1 MRIEDLCRKV
11 VNAKLEAGYL
21 ESNVWTGYSEF
32 YSPLISFC
40 RNCGEE
46 EFSPEIIAIYREYS
60 YERMERGEI
69 KEHRYRA
76 IMAGVRQLVEFNET
90 GKLYWEAQ
98 AKESKFPISEYYSG
112 LLEQFLKSEQFH
124 CMG

>member
-1 MRIEDLCRKV
+1 
-11 VNAKLEAGYL
+11 
-21 ESNVWTGYSEF
+21 
-32 YSPLISFC
+32 
-40 RNCGEE
+40 
-46 EFSPEIIAIYREYS
+46 
-60 YERMERGEI
+60 
-69 KEHRYRA
+69 
-76 IMAGVRQLVEFNET
+76 MAGVRQLVEFNET

>member
-1 MRIEDLCRKV
+1 MRIEDLCREV

-46 EFSPEIIAIYREYS
+46 EFSPEIIA
-60 YERMERGEI
+60 
-69 KEHRYRA
+69 RYRA
-76 IMAGVRQLVEFNET
+76 VSYTHLDSGADRRTAGYAPVYLLIRMYRFACRHRCRKLQGIAQLHFT
-90 GKLYWEAQ
+90 CGGRYLHGKLT
-98 AKESKFPISEYYSG
+98 PCRLI
-112 LLEQFLKSEQFH
+112 
-124 CMG
+124 

>member
-46 EFSPEIIAIYREYS
+46 EFSPEIIARYREYS

-98 AKESKFPISEYYSG
+98 AKESKFPISEY
-112 LLEQFLKSEQFH
+112 
-124 CMG
+124 

>member
-46 EFSPEIIAIYREYS
+46 EFSPEIIARYREYS

-76 IMAGVRQLVEFNET
+76 IMAG
-90 GKLYWEAQ
+90 Q
-98 AKESKFPISEYYSG
+98 AACRI
-112 LLEQFLKSEQFH
+112 Q
-124 CMG
+124 